1 MINLTNLFYNFR
13 IKIKPFYELAR
24 YDRPIGFKLLMWP
37 CLWSYLAA
45 TFFSNKSLEIEYI
58 IFFIIGS
65 IIMRGAGCTW
75 NDFLDQKYDSK
86 VERTKD
92 RPLASNN
99 ISSKA
104 ALFFLFFQLV
114 AGFLILIQFNSL
126 TIFIGI
132 LSIIPIVIY
141 PLMKRITWWPQIF
154 LGLTFNWGAIIGW
167 TAVTGS
173 FSIYCIALYLGCIFW
188 TVGYDTI
195 YAHQDKID
203 DEFLGLKSSAIF
215 LGKKSKPA
223 ISIFYSIFFISISFL
238 LISLDPMNRWLS
250 FSLLAIIGFHL
261 IRQIYL
267 LDIDN
272 PEICHSIFKSNNSIG
287 LLVFF
292 LFFFLF

>member
-24 YDRPIGFKLLMWP
+24 YDKPIGFKLLMWP

>member
-24 YDRPIGFKLLMWP
+24 YDKPIGSKLLMWP

>member
-24 YDRPIGFKLLMWP
+24 YDKPIGFKLLMWP

-223 ISIFYSIFFISISFL
+223 ISIFYLIFFISISFL

-272 PEICHSIFKSNNSIG
+272 PDICHSIFKSNNSIG

-292 LFFFLF
+292 LFFLSF

>member
-24 YDRPIGFKLLMWP
+24 YDKPIGFKLLMWP

-92 RPLASNN
+92 RPLASKN

>member
-24 YDRPIGFKLLMWP
+24 YDKPIGFKLLMWP

-92 RPLASNN
+92 RPLASKN

-154 LGLTFNWGAIIGW
+154 LGLIFNWGAIIGW

>member
-24 YDRPIGFKLLMWP
+24 YDKPIGFKLLMWP

-92 RPLASNN
+92 RPLASKN

-203 DEFLGLKSSAIF
+203 DEFLGLKSSAVF
-215 LGKKSKPA
+215 LGK
-223 ISIFYSIFFISISFL
+223 
-238 LISLDPMNRWLS
+238 
-250 FSLLAIIGFHL
+250 
-261 IRQIYL
+261 
-267 LDIDN
+267 
-272 PEICHSIFKSNNSIG
+272 
-287 LLVFF
+287 
-292 LFFFLF
+292 

>member
-24 YDRPIGFKLLMWP
+24 YDKPIGFKLLMWP

-223 ISIFYSIFFISISFL
+223 ISIFYLIFFISISFL
-238 LISLDPMNRWLS
+238 LISLNPMNRWLS

>member
-24 YDRPIGFKLLMWP
+24 YDKPIGFKLLMWP

-292 LFFFLF
+292 LFFLLF

>member
-24 YDRPIGFKLLMWP
+24 YDKPIGFKLLMWP

-272 PEICHSIFKSNNSIG
+272 PEICQSIFKSNNSIG

>member
-223 ISIFYSIFFISISFL
+223 ISIFYLIFFISISFL

>member
-13 IKIKPFYELAR
+13 IKIKPFCELAR
-24 YDRPIGFKLLMWP
+24 YDKPIGFKLLMWP